1 MGKISLKFD
10 GKIMNTD
17 RIQTTLQHRFQ
28 NDILWPHPHR
38 RLIFWYDADR
48 QFQDTFND
56 LDIPNVAKLTLGD
69 TPFTTK
75 YHLLIE
81 APQQNFLLYA
91 PFSEPAPQANWLLDL
106 QKSGLSFSADR
117 AALLYAD
124 LGLKERHLETT
135 IRQHL
140 KFFDSKKRTEALAA
154 MELATTN
161 ESGLL
166 LAMICV
172 LAGLKV
178 PNPDRPI
185 RQVLIGG
192 LLETENVLWIEIQK
206 FVSASAFWQ
215 LVKEHLSFQD
225 PNPTLYKLMSRL
237 LITHLD
243 TSLHGP
249 ISPSLESQVILPGQ
263 RAYAFIDQWMR
274 DREDVSAWQKLS
286 KQIGAELDI
295 FPKLESISSDS
306 LQDAATFEDIDR
318 AIVRQCVTE
327 LKVQAGNLKRWHT
340 IIQKRRSLVWFSDY
354 QTTYDALAA
363 AIDLVELQRKYNLG
377 FRQPTAQIFT
387 AYTTDLYQFDL
398 AYRHFIVASDKA
410 KPILREQKLIE
421 EIESIY
427 VHWFLDKLGEAW
439 SDALNDDDDWSI
451 PGIPCQTTFYRSN
464 VAPILSRNDREKVF
478 VIISDALRYE
488 VASQLTEVIE
498 KELRGEIKLSA
509 QLGVLPSVTKLGMAA
524 LLPGKT
530 LELIPGGNVL
540 RDTLNTQGA
549 PAREQVLK
557 KNSNVEATV
566 LSAADLLKMTVEEG
580 REAIKPYRSIYIYHD
595 AIDTIGDKA
604 ASERLVL
611 DACDNAIE
619 ELVKLVKRL
628 CNALNATHVL
638 ITADHGFLYQRQ
650 SISEADK
657 LPLPKAEDIL
667 ETNRRFILRT
677 QPVETPGTL
686 SFKLPYETGGAIA
699 IVPRGSL
706 RFAIQGAGAQ
716 YVHGGASLQE
726 VCVPIVT
733 YHHKRAEKGDDGI
746 VRKVEVQ
753 VNAPTRRVT
762 NNRFKF
768 NLMQVQ
774 AVEGRWRSR
783 RVTVG
788 LYDRS
793 GEAITDIKTVE
804 LNSSSQQPSEREFSQ
819 SLTIAMSHPPDS
831 ANLIVRDPDDGIEL
845 VNEPWTISISIINDF
860 GDF

>member
-1 MGKISLKFD
+1 
-10 GKIMNTD
+10 MNTD
-17 RIQTTLQHRFQ
+17 RIQTTLQQRFQ
-28 NDILWPHPHR
+28 NDSLWPHPHR

-117 AALLYAD
+117 TALLYAD

-509 QLGVLPSVTKLGMAA
+509 QLGVLPSITKLGMAA

-557 KNSNVEATV
+557 RNSNVEATV

-619 ELVKLVKRL
+619 ELIKLVKRL

-657 LPLPKAEDIL
+657 LPLPKAEDVL

-804 LNSSSQQPSEREFSQ
+804 LNSSSQQPIDREFSQ

>member
-1 MGKISLKFD
+1 
-10 GKIMNTD
+10 MNTD

-28 NDILWPHPHR
+28 DDRIWPHPHR
-38 RLIFWYDADR
+38 RLIFWYDPDR
-48 QFQDTFND
+48 QFQDTFNE

-91 PFSEPAPQANWLLDL
+91 PFPEPDPQANWLLDL
-106 QKSGLSFSADR
+106 QQSGLPFSADR
-117 AALLYAD
+117 AALLHAD
-124 LGLKERHLETT
+124 LGLKERQLEAT
-135 IRQHL
+135 IRQYL
-140 KFFDSKKRTEALAA
+140 KFFDSKKRTEALAV
-154 MELATTN
+154 MELADTN
-161 ESGLL
+161 ESGLK
-166 LAMICV
+166 LAMLCV

-178 PNPDRPI
+178 PNPDRLI

-192 LLETENVLWIEIQK
+192 LLEPENILWIEIQK
-206 FVSASAFWQ
+206 FVSASAFWES
-215 LVKEHLSFQD
+215 VKAHLSLLD

-237 LITHLD
+237 LVTHLD
-243 TSLHGP
+243 ASLHGT
-249 ISPSLESQVILPGQ
+249 IPSTLASQVILPGQ
-263 RAYAFIDQWMR
+263 KAYALIDQWMR
-274 DREDVSAWQKLS
+274 DREDVTAWQKLS
-286 KQIGAELDI
+286 EQIGIELDI
-295 FPKLESISSDS
+295 FPKLETLPPDS

-327 LKVQAGNLKRWHT
+327 LRARAGNLNRWHA
-340 IIQKRRSLVWFSDY
+340 IIQKRRPLVWFAEY

-377 FRQPTAQIFT
+377 FREPITQIFT

-421 EIESIY
+421 EIENIY
-427 VHWFLDKLGEAW
+427 VHWFLDRLGEAW
-439 SDALNDDDDWSI
+439 SDALSNDWPI
-451 PGIPCQTTFYRSN
+451 LGIPCQTTFYRSH

-488 VASQLTEVIE
+488 VASELTEVIE
-498 KELRGEIKLSA
+498 KELRGEIKLTA
-509 QLGVLPSVTKLGMAA
+509 QLGVLPSITKLGMAA

-549 PAREQVLK
+549 PARAQVLK

-566 LSAADLLKMTVEEG
+566 LSAAELLKMTVEEG
-580 REAIKPYRSIYIYHD
+580 REAIKPYRAIYIYHD

-619 ELVKLVKRL
+619 ELLKLVKRL

-650 SISEADK
+650 PISEADK
-657 LPLPKAEDIL
+657 LPLPKAEDVL

-686 SFKLPYETGGAIA
+686 SFKLPYATGGEIA

-746 VRKVEVQ
+746 ARKVEVQ
-753 VNAPTRRVT
+753 VNARTRRVT

-774 AVEGRWRSR
+774 AIEGRWRSR

-788 LYDRS
+788 LYDRA

-804 LNSSSQQPSEREFSQ
+804 LNSSSQQPSDREFSQ

-831 ANLIVRDPDDGIEL
+831 ANLIVRDPDDGIDL
-845 VNEPWTISISIINDF
+845 VNETWAISLSIINDF

>member
-1 MGKISLKFD
+1 
-10 GKIMNTD
+10 MNTD
-17 RIQTTLQHRFQ
+17 RIQTTLQQRFQ
-28 NDILWPHPHR
+28 NDSLWPHPHR

-48 QFQDTFND
+48 QFQDTFNEI
-56 LDIPNVAKLTLGD
+56 DIPNVAKLTLGD

-75 YHLLIE
+75 HHLLIE

-91 PFSEPAPQANWLLDL
+91 PFPEPDPQANWLLDL
-106 QKSGLSFSADR
+106 QKSGLPFSADR
-117 AALLYAD
+117 AALLHAD
-124 LGLKERHLETT
+124 LGLKERHLETI

-140 KFFDSKKRTEALAA
+140 KFFDSKKRTEALQA
-154 MELATTN
+154 MELTDTN
-161 ESGLL
+161 ESGLK
-166 LAMICV
+166 LAMLCV

-178 PNPDRPI
+178 PNPDRLI

-192 LLETENVLWIEIQK
+192 LLETENALWIEIQK

-215 LVKEHLSFQD
+215 LVKEHLSCQD

-243 TSLHGP
+243 TSLDGTIP
-249 ISPSLESQVILPGQ
+249 LSLESQLILPAQ
-263 RAYAFIDQWMR
+263 KAYAFIDQWMR
-274 DREDVSAWQKLS
+274 DREDVAAWQKLS
-286 KQIGAELDI
+286 EQIGAELDI
-295 FPKLESISSDS
+295 FPKIESLSPDS

-327 LKVQAGNLKRWHT
+327 LKAGAGDLKRWHA
-340 IIQKRRSLVWFSDY
+340 IIQKRRTLVWFSGY
-354 QTTYDALAA
+354 QPTYDALAA
-363 AIDLVELQRKYNLG
+363 AIDLVELQRKYTLG
-377 FRQPTAQIFT
+377 FRQPAAQIFT
-387 AYTTDLYQFDL
+387 AYTTDLYQFDRS
-398 AYRHFIVASDKA
+398 YRHFIVASDKA

-421 EIESIY
+421 EIENIY

-439 SDALNDDDDWSI
+439 SDALSNDWNI

-464 VAPILSRNDREKVF
+464 VSPILSRNDREKVF

-488 VASQLTEVIE
+488 VASELTEVIE
-498 KELRGEIKLSA
+498 KELRCDIKLTA
-509 QLGVLPSVTKLGMAA
+509 QLGVLPSITKLGMAA

-549 PAREQVLK
+549 SAREQVLK

-566 LSAADLLKMTVEEG
+566 LSAADVLKMTIEEG

-619 ELVKLVKRL
+619 ELVKLMKRL
-628 CNALNATHVL
+628 CNSLNATHVL
-638 ITADHGFLYQRQ
+638 ITADHGFLYQRR

-657 LPLPKAEDIL
+657 LPLPKAEDVL
-667 ETNRRFILRT
+667 ETNRRFVLRT

-686 SFKLPYETGGAIA
+686 NFNLPYETGGAIA

-726 VCVPIVT
+726 VCVPIIT

-753 VNAPTRRVT
+753 VNASTRRIT

-768 NLMQVQ
+768 KLMQVQ

-793 GEAITDIKTVE
+793 GAAITDIKTVE
-804 LNSSSQQPSEREFSQ
+804 LNSNSQQPIDREFSQ

-831 ANLIVRDPDDGIEL
+831 ANLIVRDADDENEL
-845 VNEPWTISISIINDF
+845 VRELWTISISIINDF

>member
-192 LLETENVLWIEIQK
+192 LLETENALWIEIQK

>member
-1 MGKISLKFD
+1 
-10 GKIMNTD
+10 MNTD

>member
-1 MGKISLKFD
+1 
-10 GKIMNTD
+10 MNTD

-28 NDILWPHPHR
+28 DDSLWAHPHR

-56 LDIPNVAKLTLGD
+56 LDIPNIVKLTLGD

-91 PFSEPAPQANWLLDL
+91 PFPEPAHQDNWLLDL
-106 QKSGLSFSADR
+106 QQSGLSFSADR
-117 AALLYAD
+117 AALLHAD
-124 LGLKERHLETT
+124 LGLKERQLETT

-140 KFFDSKKRTEALAA
+140 KFFDNKKRTEALQA
-154 MELATTN
+154 MELADTN
-161 ESGLL
+161 ESGFK
-166 LAMICV
+166 LAMLSV

-178 PNPDRPI
+178 PNPDRLI

-192 LLETENVLWIEIQK
+192 LLELENVLWVEIKK

-215 LVKEHLSFQD
+215 LVKAHLSFQD
-225 PNPTLYKLMSRL
+225 PTPTLYKLMSRL
-237 LITHLD
+237 LVTHLD
-243 TSLHGP
+243 TSLHGTIP
-249 ISPSLESQVILPGQ
+249 TSLESQVILPGQ
-263 RAYAFIDQWMR
+263 KAYAFIDQWMR
-274 DREDVSAWQKLS
+274 DREDILAWQKLS
-286 KQIGAELDI
+286 EQIGAELDI
-295 FPKLESISSDS
+295 FPKLESLPPDS
-306 LQDAATFEDIDR
+306 LQDADTFEEIDK

-327 LKVQAGNLKRWHT
+327 LKAGAGNLKRWHA
-340 IIQKRRSLVWFSDY
+340 IIQKRRPLVWFAGY

-363 AIDLVELQRKYNLG
+363 AIDLVELKRQYTLG

-387 AYTTDLYQFDL
+387 AYTTDLYQFDR

-421 EIESIY
+421 EIENIY
-427 VHWFLDKLGEAW
+427 VYWFLDKLGEAW
-439 SDALNDDDDWSI
+439 SDALSNDWHI

-464 VAPILSRNDREKVF
+464 VSPILSRNDREKVF

-488 VASQLTEVIE
+488 VASELTEVIE
-498 KELRGEIKLSA
+498 KELRGEIKLTA

-549 PAREQVLK
+549 SAREQVLK

-650 SISEADK
+650 PISEADK
-657 LPLPKAEDIL
+657 LTLPKAEDVL

-677 QPVETPGTL
+677 QPVETSGTL
-686 SFKLPYETGGAIA
+686 SFNLPYETGGAMA

-726 VCVPIVT
+726 VCVPIIT
-733 YHHKRAEKGDDGI
+733 YRHKRAEKGDDGI
-746 VRKVEVQ
+746 ILKVPVQ
-753 VNAPTRRVT
+753 VNARTRRVT

-768 NLMQVQ
+768 NLMQVE

-788 LYDRS
+788 LYNRS

-804 LNSSSQQPSEREFSQ
+804 LNSSSPQPIDREFSQ
-819 SLTIAMSHPPDS
+819 SLTISMSHPPDS
-831 ANLIVRDPDDGIEL
+831 ANLIVKDADDENEL
-845 VNEPWTISISIINDF
+845 VREAWTISLSIINDF

>member
-1 MGKISLKFD
+1 
-10 GKIMNTD
+10 MNTD

-124 LGLKERHLETT
+124 LGLKERQLETT

>member
-1 MGKISLKFD
+1 
-10 GKIMNTD
+10 MNID

-28 NDILWPHPHR
+28 DDRLWPHPHR

-56 LDIPNVAKLTLGD
+56 LDIPNIVKLTLGD

-135 IRQHL
+135 IRQHQ

-154 MELATTN
+154 MELAATN

-439 SDALNDDDDWSI
+439 SDALNDDDDDWSI

-557 KNSNVEATV
+557 RNSNVEATV

-774 AVEGRWRSR
+774 TVEGRWRSR

>member
-1 MGKISLKFD
+1 
-10 GKIMNTD
+10 MNTD
-17 RIQTTLQHRFQ
+17 RIQTTLQQRFQ
-28 NDILWPHPHR
+28 NDSLWPHPYR

-91 PFSEPAPQANWLLDL
+91 PFPEPDPQANWLLDL
-106 QKSGLSFSADR
+106 QKSGLPFSADR
-117 AALLYAD
+117 AALLHAD
-124 LGLKERHLETT
+124 LGLKERNLEDT
-135 IRQHL
+135 IREHL

-154 MELATTN
+154 MELADTN
-161 ESGLL
+161 KSGFK
-166 LAMICV
+166 LAMLSV

-178 PNPDRPI
+178 PSPDRLI

-192 LLETENVLWIEIQK
+192 LLELENALWLEIQK
-206 FVSASAFWQ
+206 FVSALAFWE
-215 LVKEHLSFQD
+215 LVTAHLIFQD
-225 PNPTLYKLMSRL
+225 PSPTLYKLMSRL

-243 TSLHGP
+243 TSLHGTLP
-249 ISPSLESQVILPGQ
+249 ITLESQLILPGQ

-274 DREDVSAWQKLS
+274 DREDILAWQKLS
-286 KQIGAELDI
+286 EQIGRELDI
-295 FPKLESISSDS
+295 FPKLENLPPDS
-306 LQDAATFEDIDR
+306 LQDAATFEDIDI

-327 LKVQAGNLKRWHT
+327 LRARAGDLKRWHT
-340 IIQKRRSLVWFSDY
+340 IIQKRRPLVWFSGY
-354 QTTYDALAA
+354 QTTYDALVA
-363 AIDLVELQRKYNLG
+363 AIDLVELQRKYTLG
-377 FRQPTAQIFT
+377 FRQPAAQIFT
-387 AYTTDLYQFDL
+387 AYTTDLYQFDR
-398 AYRHFIVASDKA
+398 AYRHFIVASDQA

-421 EIESIY
+421 EIENIY

-439 SDALNDDDDWSI
+439 SDALSNDWNI

-464 VAPILSRNDREKVF
+464 ISPILSRSEDKKVF

-488 VASQLTEVIE
+488 VASELTQVIE
-498 KELRGEIKLSA
+498 KELRGEIKLTA

-530 LELIPGGNVL
+530 LELIPGTSKVL
-540 RDTLNTQGA
+540 RDTLNTQVA
-549 PAREQVLK
+549 PARAQVLK
-557 KNSNVEATV
+557 QNSNMEATV
-566 LSAADLLKMTVEEG
+566 LSAAELLKMTIDEG
-580 REAIKPYRSIYIYHD
+580 REAIKPYRLIYIYHD

-611 DACDNAIE
+611 DACDNAIA

-628 CNALNATHVL
+628 CNALNATNVL

-650 SISEADK
+650 PISEADK
-657 LPLPKAEDIL
+657 LPLPKAEDVL

-706 RFAIQGAGAQ
+706 RFAIQGAGTQ

-726 VCVPIVT
+726 VCVPIIT
-733 YHHKRAEKGDDGI
+733 YRHKRAEKGDDGI
-746 VRKVEVQ
+746 ALKVPVQ
-753 VNAPTRRVT
+753 VNARTRRVT

-768 NLMQVQ
+768 NLMQVE

-788 LYDRS
+788 LYNRL

-804 LNSSSQQPSEREFSQ
+804 LNSSSQQPIDREFSQ
-819 SLTIAMSHPPDS
+819 SLTISMSHPPDS
-831 ANLIVRDPDDGIEL
+831 ANLIVKDADDENEL
-845 VNEPWTISISIINDF
+845 VRETWTISLSIINDF

>member
-1 MGKISLKFD
+1 
-10 GKIMNTD
+10 MNTD
-17 RIQTTLQHRFQ
+17 RIQTTLQQRFQ
-28 NDILWPHPHR
+28 TDSLWPHPHR

-48 QFQDTFND
+48 QFQDTFNE

-91 PFSEPAPQANWLLDL
+91 PFPEPDPQANWLLDL
-106 QKSGLSFSADR
+106 QKSGLPFSADR
-117 AALLYAD
+117 AALLHAD

-154 MELATTN
+154 MELADTN
-161 ESGLL
+161 ESGLK
-166 LAMICV
+166 LAMLSV

-178 PNPDRPI
+178 SNPDRLI

-192 LLETENVLWIEIQK
+192 LLEPENVLWLEIQK
-206 FVSASAFWQ
+206 FVSASAFWES
-215 LVKEHLSFQD
+215 VTAHLSFRD
-225 PNPTLYKLMSRL
+225 PSPTLYKLMSRL

-243 TSLHGP
+243 TSLHGTIP
-249 ISPSLESQVILPGQ
+249 PSLESQLILPAQ
-263 RAYAFIDQWMR
+263 KAYAFIDQWMR
-274 DREDVSAWQKLS
+274 DREDITSWQKLS
-286 KQIGAELDI
+286 AQIGAELDI
-295 FPKLESISSDS
+295 FPKLESLSPDS

-327 LKVQAGNLKRWHT
+327 LKAGAGNLKRWHT
-340 IIQKRRSLVWFSDY
+340 IIQKRRPLVWFAEY

-363 AIDLVELQRKYNLG
+363 AIDLVELQRKYTLG
-377 FRQPTAQIFT
+377 FRQPAAQIFT
-387 AYTTDLYQFDL
+387 AYTTDLDRFDR

-421 EIESIY
+421 EIENIY

-439 SDALNDDDDWSI
+439 SDALSNDWHI

-488 VASQLTEVIE
+488 VASELTQVIE
-498 KELRGEIKLSA
+498 KELRGEIKLTA
-509 QLGVLPSVTKLGMAA
+509 QLGVLPSITKLGMAA

-549 PAREQVLK
+549 PARAQVLK

-566 LSAADLLKMTVEEG
+566 LSAADLLKMTIEEG
-580 REAIKPYRSIYIYHD
+580 REAIKPYRAIYIYHD

-628 CNALNATHVL
+628 CNALNATHIL

-650 SISEADK
+650 PISEADK
-657 LPLPKAEDIL
+657 LPLPKAEDVL

-677 QPVETPGTL
+677 QPIETPGTL
-686 SFKLPYETGGAIA
+686 SFKLPYETGCSIA

-753 VNAPTRRVT
+753 VNTPTRRVT

-788 LYDRS
+788 LYNRS

-804 LNSSSQQPSEREFSQ
+804 LNSSSKQPIDREFSQ
-819 SLTIAMSHPPDS
+819 SLTISMSHPPDS
-831 ANLIVRDPDDGIEL
+831 ANLIVIDPDDGIEL
-845 VNEPWTISISIINDF
+845 VNEAWTISISIINDF

>member
-1 MGKISLKFD
+1 
-10 GKIMNTD
+10 MNTD
-17 RIQTTLQHRFQ
+17 RIQTTLQNRFQ
-28 NDILWPHPHR
+28 NDSLWPHPHR

-56 LDIPNVAKLTLGD
+56 LDIPNIVKLTLGD

-81 APQQNFLLYA
+81 APQQNFLIYA
-91 PFSEPAPQANWLLDL
+91 PFPEPDPQANWLLDL

-117 AALLYAD
+117 TALLYAD

-363 AIDLVELQRKYNLG
+363 AIDLVELQRRYNLG

-451 PGIPCQTTFYRSN
+451 PGIHCQTTFYRSN

-774 AVEGRWRSR
+774 TVEGRWRSR

-804 LNSSSQQPSEREFSQ
+804 LNSSSQQPIDREFSQ

>member
-1 MGKISLKFD
+1 
-10 GKIMNTD
+10 MNTD
-17 RIQTTLQHRFQ
+17 RIQTTLQQRFQ
-28 NDILWPHPHR
+28 NDSLWPHPHR

-48 QFQDTFND
+48 QFQDTFNE

-91 PFSEPAPQANWLLDL
+91 PFPEPDPQANWLLDL
-106 QKSGLSFSADR
+106 QKSGLPFSADR
-117 AALLYAD
+117 AALLHAD
-124 LGLKERHLETT
+124 LGLKERHLEAT

-154 MELATTN
+154 MELTDTN
-161 ESGLL
+161 ESGLK
-166 LAMICV
+166 LAMLSV

-178 PNPDRPI
+178 PNPDRLI

-192 LLETENVLWIEIQK
+192 LLEPENSLWIEIQK

-215 LVKEHLSFQD
+215 LVTAHLSFQD
-225 PNPTLYKLMSRL
+225 PSPTLYKLMSRL

-243 TSLHGP
+243 TSLHGTLP
-249 ISPSLESQVILPGQ
+249 ITLESQVILPGQ

-274 DREDVSAWQKLS
+274 DREDIVACQKLS
-286 KQIGAELDI
+286 AQIGAELDI
-295 FPKLESISSDS
+295 FPKLEPLPPDS
-306 LQDAATFEDIDR
+306 LQDAATFEDIDI

-327 LKVQAGNLKRWHT
+327 LRARAGDLKRWHT
-340 IIQKRRSLVWFSDY
+340 IIQKRRSLVWFSGY
-354 QTTYDALAA
+354 QTTYDALVA
-363 AIDLVELQRKYNLG
+363 AIDLVELQRKYTLG
-377 FRQPTAQIFT
+377 FRQPAAQIFT
-387 AYTTDLYQFDL
+387 AYTTDLYQFDR

-421 EIESIY
+421 EIENIY

-439 SDALNDDDDWSI
+439 SDALSKDWHI
-451 PGIPCQTTFYRSN
+451 PSIPCQTTFYRSN
-464 VAPILSRNDREKVF
+464 ISPILSRSEDKKVF

-488 VASQLTEVIE
+488 VASELTQVIE
-498 KELRGEIKLSA
+498 KELRGEIKLTA
-509 QLGVLPSVTKLGMAA
+509 QLGVLPSITKLGMAA

-530 LELIPGGNVL
+530 LELIPGTSNVL

-549 PAREQVLK
+549 PARAQVLK
-557 KNSNVEATV
+557 QNSNMEATV
-566 LSAADLLKMTVEEG
+566 LSAAELLKMTIDEG
-580 REAIKPYRSIYIYHD
+580 REAIKPYRLIYIYHD

-611 DACDNAIE
+611 DACDNAIA

-628 CNALNATHVL
+628 CNALNATNVL

-650 SISEADK
+650 PISEADK
-657 LPLPKAEDIL
+657 LPLPKAEDVL

-706 RFAIQGAGAQ
+706 RFAIQGAGTQ

-726 VCVPIVT
+726 VCVPIIT
-733 YHHKRAEKGDDGI
+733 YRHKRAEKGDDGI
-746 VRKVEVQ
+746 ILKVPVQ
-753 VNAPTRRVT
+753 VNARTRRVT

-768 NLMQVQ
+768 NLMQVE

-788 LYDRS
+788 LYNRS

-804 LNSSSQQPSEREFSQ
+804 LNSSSQQPIDREFSQ
-819 SLTIAMSHPPDS
+819 SLTISMSHPPDS
-831 ANLIVRDPDDGIEL
+831 ANLIVKDADDDNEL
-845 VNEPWTISISIINDF
+845 VRETWTISLSIINDF